1 MRRSDCKLWRGHRP
15 ERSGGAIKQKPIS
28 LALGRYRAVCSEQ
41 IQPEP
46 TFIAITAKA
55 QRTVVFILQRRSH
68 GVRVSLNLLDS
79 VSRNKKRLLV
89 LERIL
94 RFVTTSSTGR
104 RRSENANA
112 ALNFA
117 NVAAVTTTPTRG
129 RQPSNNNTNLLRR
142 AARYQLIR
150 SNSVRHDS
158 SSYGERLF
166 LFVPDGAVL
175 KLYSPE

>member
-1 MRRSDCKLWRGHRP
+1 MRRLDCKLWRGHRP

-79 VSRNKKRLLV
+79 VSRNKK
-89 LERIL
+89 EA
-94 RFVTTSSTGR
+94 TSFRTD
-104 RRSENANA
+104 
-112 ALNFA
+112 
-117 NVAAVTTTPTRG
+117 P
-129 RQPSNNNTNLLRR
+129 
-142 AARYQLIR
+142 
-150 SNSVRHDS
+150 SVRD
-158 SSYGERLF
+158 YVINRKAAF
-166 LFVPDGAVL
+166 R
-175 KLYSPE
+175 KC